1 MLQRKTLVRVEPPA
15 PVHDLLRKADPQA
28 ISPVL
33 RLLIDSGRLTQEDAL
48 RAHLLAAEDGES
60 QGALLQRLGLVSARD
75 WAEALARHHGLE
87 LATAEDFPA
96 EPVLPEMF
104 SQRFLQ
110 KSLILP
116 LHAND
121 ETLWLAMVE
130 PGDSQALKAVR
141 LAARREVVPVVVL
154 HEDLDQAYARF
165 WDSGRSAL
173 QKIVDDLGGEPG
185 TVGAN
190 DLEHLIDLAQE
201 APVVRLV
208 NQLLSD
214 AVRTSASDIH
224 IEPYRDR
231 LRVRFRV
238 HGRLREIS
246 APPARLSAAVV
257 SRIKIL
263 ARLDI
268 AERRL
273 PQDGRAR
280 MNLEG
285 RRVDLRVATVPT
297 MHGESLVIRLLDTSA
312 KGVELADLG
321 LYAEMEKRFRRQLT
335 APHGMIL
342 VTGPTGSG
350 KTTTLYAAL
359 RQLNAVSDKI
369 ISIEDP
375 VEYQIDGITQIQV
388 RADIGLDF
396 ARILRSVV
404 RHDPNVIMVGETR
417 DPETADI
424 AVHAA
429 LTGHLMLTTLHTNN
443 AGGAVARLLDMGIEA
458 YLLASVLKG
467 VVGQRL
473 VGVLCPACKEAYPAS
488 AEERAFFAAAGIPI
502 PADLHLHRARG
513 CRECEDMGY
522 TGRIGIFEFLDVTD
536 AVRELIR
543 TRAPTQTLVA
553 KAVEEGMR
561 TMYVDG
567 LHRCLAGTTTIEE
580 VCRVTEDW

>member
-1 MLQRKTLVRVEPPA
+1 MLQRRSLVRVEPRTA
-15 PVHDLLRKADPQA
+15 RDLLGTTDPRRL
-28 ISPVL
+28 SPVV
-33 RLLIDSGRLTQEDAL
+33 RLLVDSGRLTLEDAL
-48 RAHLLAAEDGES
+48 RAHLLAAEEGEGL
-60 QGALLQRLGLVSARD
+60 GALLQRMGLVSAKD
-75 WAEALARHHGLE
+75 WAEAMARHHGLE
-87 LATAEDFPA
+87 LVAADDFPV
-96 EPVLPEMF
+96 EPVLPETF
-104 SQRFLQ
+104 SPRFL
-110 KSLILP
+110 KNSLILP
-116 LHAND
+116 LHANE
-121 ETLWLAMVE
+121 ETLWLAMVD
-130 PGDSQALKAVR
+130 PGDVQALKAVR
-141 LAARREVVPVVVL
+141 LAAGREVVPVVAL
-154 HEDLDQAYARF
+154 QEDLEQAYVRF

-173 QKIVDDLGGEPG
+173 QRIVDDLGSD
-185 TVGAN
+185 GAQAGPQ

-214 AVRTSASDIH
+214 ACRSGASDIH

-238 HGRLREIS
+238 HGRLREIG

-280 MNLEG
+280 MNLDG

-312 KGVELADLG
+312 KGVELGDLG
-321 LYAEMEKRFRRQLT
+321 LDPAMEKRFRRQLS

-350 KTTTLYAAL
+350 KTTTLYAGL
-359 RQLNAVSDKI
+359 RELNGVSGKI

-375 VEYQIDGITQIQV
+375 IEYQIDGITQIQV
-388 RADIGLDF
+388 RSDIGLDF

-443 AGGAVARLLDMGIEA
+443 AAGAIARLMDMGIEA

-473 VGVLCPACKEAYPAS
+473 VGVLCPACKQAAPATP
-488 AEERAFFAAAGIPI
+488 EEQAFFAAAGIEVAGP
-502 PADLHLHRARG
+502 LTLHRARG
-513 CRECEDMGY
+513 CKECEDMGFV
-522 TGRIGIFEFLDVTD
+522 GRLGIFEFLDVTESI
-536 AVRELIR
+536 RELIR
-543 TRAPTQTLVA
+543 SRAPTQALVA
-553 KAVEEGMR
+553 RAVEEGMR

-567 LHRCLAGTTTIEE
+567 LHKCLAGATTLEE

>member
-1 MLQRKTLVRVEPPA
+1 MLNQNSLVRLDPRPRRDRLGGIEPRRLP
-15 PVHDLLRKADPQA
+15 PV
-28 ISPVL
+28 V
-33 RLLIDSGRLTQEDAL
+33 RLLVDLGKLSLDDAQ
-48 RAHLLAAEDGES
+48 RAHLLASEEGERM
-60 QGALLQRLGLVSARD
+60 GALLVRLGLLSARD

-87 LATAEDFPA
+87 LVAADDFPT
-96 EPVLPEMF
+96 EPVLPEAF
-104 SQRFLQ
+104 SQRFL
-110 KSLILP
+110 KNSRVLP
-116 LHAND
+116 LHAD
-121 ETLWLAMVE
+121 EETLWLAMADPEDV
-130 PGDSQALKAVR
+130 QALKAVR
-141 LAARREVVPVVVL
+141 LAAGREVVPVVAL
-154 HEDLDQAYARF
+154 AEDLEQAYARL
-165 WDSGRSAL
+165 WDTGRSAL
-173 QKIVDDLGGEPG
+173 QRIVDDLGSD
-185 TVGAN
+185 GAPSGMP

-214 AVRTSASDIH
+214 ACRTGASDIH

-280 MNLEG
+280 MNLDG

-321 LYAEMEKRFRRQLT
+321 LDPGVEQRFRRQLA
-335 APHGMIL
+335 APYGMIL

-359 RQLNAVSDKI
+359 RQLNGASGKI

-443 AGGAVARLLDMGIEA
+443 AAGAVARLLDMGIEA

-473 VGVLCPACKEAYPAS
+473 VGVLCPACREPRPAT
-488 AEERAFFAAAGIPI
+488 AEERAFIAAAGIAV
-502 PADLHLHRARG
+502 ADALILHRARG
-513 CRECEDMGY
+513 CKECEGVGFV
-522 TGRIGIFEFLDVTD
+522 GRVGIFEFLEVTD
-536 AVRELIR
+536 GLRELIR
-543 TRAPTQTLVA
+543 GRAPTQAIVA
-553 KAVEEGMR
+553 RAVEEGMR

-567 LHRCLAGTTTIEE
+567 LHKCLAGITTLEE